1 MSGLQSLLGA
11 ERQGP
16 STEEQPEAADEPGDY
31 IRPLASK
38 VAYCPHGLYLV
49 LPSQTPQ
56 GPLPAQSYHRAY
68 VQSTHTACALFE
80 NIPVPV
86 SPPPPS
92 PNVAVSH
99 GLVGSPGWLPAS
111 SCAPLSPQS
120 SSLCVWMPAAG
131 SSLRALGQ
139 YLPPPRGLPWPMWFA
154 SIPTRPSPEDTVL
167 TAGHRDVCPS
177 SAVSA
182 VIPQLSSSGTL

>member
-1 MSGLQSLLGA
+1 MWVRQVSVCLGSREAGTKHGGTARGCRRAWRLSGLPPPRRL
-11 ERQGP
+11 
-16 STEEQPEAADEPGDY
+16 
-31 IRPLASK
+31 
-38 VAYCPHGLYLV
+38 AYCPHGLYLV

-56 GPLPAQSYHRAY
+56 GPLPARSYHRAY
-68 VQSTHTACALFE
+68 VQFTHTACALFE

-120 SSLCVWMPAAG
+120 SSLCIWMPAAV
-131 SSLRALGQ
+131 SSLWALGQ
-139 YLPPPRGLPWPMWFA
+139 HLPPPRGLPWPVWFA
-154 SIPTRPSPEDTVL
+154 SIPTRPTPRTQS
-167 TAGHRDVCPS
+167 
-177 SAVSA
+177 
-182 VIPQLSSSGTL
+182 